1 MSNLDLI
8 RRMLYMKTGV
18 ICGIRMTVKVLLC
31 ISLIISTGLLLNY
44 MRNLNPT
51 ADGFDVTNLIA
62 RLVHGDDYWNWQ
74 SLTTGLS
81 TAWIL
86 FAVLFC
92 ADKIVDA
99 AYKKPNQ

>member
-1 MSNLDLI
+1 
-8 RRMLYMKTGV
+8 MKTNV
-18 ICGIRMTVKVLLC
+18 ISSIRITIKVLLC
-31 ISLIISTGLLLNY
+31 ISLIISIGLLLNY

-81 TAWIL
+81 TAWVA

-92 ADKIVDA
+92 ADKIVDVI
-99 AYKKPNQ
+99 YIKPNK